1 MYSGGGDYSGFTGNL
16 PGGPTMKYSRGP
28 GGGSGGTDNN
38 GDDDQVASPELQ
50 EFYKL
55 PLLSKADQVEIVTEL
70 TKGSEINMT
79 PSLLVETLN
88 DFIIS

>member
-1 MYSGGGDYSGFTGNL
+1 MYQGGGDYSGFTGNL
-16 PGGPTMKYSRGP
+16 PGGPTSRGP
-28 GGGSGGTDNN
+28 GGGSGGTDDKN
-38 GDDDQVASPELQ
+38 QVASPELQ

-79 PSLLVETLN
+79 PSLLVQTLN

>member
-1 MYSGGGDYSGFTGNL
+1 MYQGGGDYSGFTGNI
-16 PGGPTMKYSRGP
+16 PGGPTSRGP
-28 GGGSGGTDNN
+28 GGGGSNVGGGTDDKNH
-38 GDDDQVASPELQ
+38 VASPELQ

-55 PLLSKADQVEIVTEL
+55 PLLSKVDQVEIVTEL

-79 PSLLVETLN
+79 PSLLVQTLN